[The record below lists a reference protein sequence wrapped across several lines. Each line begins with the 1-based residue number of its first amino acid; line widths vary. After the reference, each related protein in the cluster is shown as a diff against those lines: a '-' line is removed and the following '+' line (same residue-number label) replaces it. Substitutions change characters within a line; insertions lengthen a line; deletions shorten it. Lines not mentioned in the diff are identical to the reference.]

1 MDGGGVAGI
10 VIAVLILCAVLFM
23 YQYSY
28 VVRQAE
34 GECWRVATCRLAYE
48 SSLSPFEQ
56 ALLWSG
62 WAALT
67 AF

>member
-34 GECWRVATCRLAYE
+34 GECWRVA
-48 SSLSPFEQ
+48 S
-56 ALLWSG
+56 
-62 WAALT
+62 
-67 AF
+67 